1 MSTQLRIADL
11 VNDSI
16 VDGPGIRFT
25 IFTQGCPHHCPGC
38 HNPQTHDP
46 LGGRDVDIDD
56 VYRTIAANPL
66 LDGLTLSG
74 GDPFEQAAPLAALCA
89 KVRALGLN
97 IWAYTGYTWE
107 ALQARPAD
115 DAAHALLAQ
124 LDVLVDGPFIL
135 AQRSLEIPF
144 RGSANQ
150 RLIDVPRSLAMGVP
164 VLWQTD

>member
-1 MSTQLRIADL
+1 MQLRIADL

-38 HNPQTHDP
+38 HNPQTHDSH
-46 LGGRDVDIDD
+46 GGQWVDIDAI
-56 VYRTIAANPL
+56 YQKIAANPRL
-66 LDGLTLSG
+66 EGLTLSG
-74 GDPFEQAAPLAALCA
+74 GDPFDQPAPLAALCA
-89 KVRALGLN
+89 RVRTLGLN

-115 DAAHALLAQ
+115 DPVHALLAQ

-144 RGSANQ
+144 RGSTNQ
-150 RLIDVPRSLAMGVP
+150 RLIDVPRSLTKGAP
-164 VLWQTD
+164 VLWQTH